1 MKPIFNFWGVR
12 IYAFSLFAI
21 LAVIIVIAVLLWQTF
36 MQRQLRR
43 EMIKSAL
50 CAIPLTI
57 IIGKMFYIVGIF
69 IQNPNI
75 PIKELLRRL
84 LGGGFVFY
92 GGLIGFIIS
101 ILIYAR
107 IVKKDA
113 VDIFNF
119 WVAYIPLLHGIG
131 RIGCFFN
138 GCCYG
143 VETHGFFGITYPI
156 NGLQKS
162 IFPVQLV
169 EAVFCIALSIALF
182 NWVKANYRAAV
193 YFTVYPIGRFILEFC
208 RGDVIRGYFWIL
220 STSQWISII
229 IIIIVIL
236 KYKSVTAKTKT
247 FREADI

>member
-12 IYAFSLFAI
+12 IYAFSFFAI

-119 WVAYIPLLHGIG
+119 WSLNNEP
-131 RIGCFFN
+131 CK
-138 GCCYG
+138 C
-143 VETHGFFGITYPI
+143 
-156 NGLQKS
+156 Q
-162 IFPVQLV
+162 
-169 EAVFCIALSIALF
+169 
-182 NWVKANYRAAV
+182 
-193 YFTVYPIGRFILEFC
+193 
-208 RGDVIRGYFWIL
+208 
-220 STSQWISII
+220 
-229 IIIIVIL
+229 
-236 KYKSVTAKTKT
+236 
-247 FREADI
+247 